1 MNHTAEAHT
10 EDNAEE
16 HASLFKTPQQLITA
30 IVLAFIIPV
39 IVILLLVNLV
49 TSGSRIGAGSNALQ
63 PEAIA
68 SRIQPVAKFTLVD
81 ASAPKEQKTGIQV
94 YESTCSACHSAGVA
108 GAPKVGD
115 SGAWAPLIQ
124 SGMAEMLKIALEGK
138 GAMPA
143 RGGNPGLT
151 DLEIARAVV
160 HMANQSGGSFPEPVE
175 GDSAADAG
183 SAPADAAA
191 APAAPAA
198 EPAAEPAAPA
208 AEAAPQPAPEPAAPA
223 ANDFKTE
230 GDNGATVTSGG

>member
-10 EDNAEE
+10 EDHAEE

-30 IVLAFIIPV
+30 IILAFIIPV
-39 IVILLLVNLV
+39 VVILLLVNLV
-49 TSGSRIGAGSNALQ
+49 TSGNRVGAGSDALQ
-63 PEAIA
+63 PEAVA

-115 SGAWAPLIQ
+115 AGAWAPLIQ
-124 SGMAEMLKIALEGK
+124 SGMAEMLKIALAGK

-143 RGGNPGLT
+143 RGGNPALT
-151 DLEIARAVV
+151 DLEIERAVV

-175 GDSAADAG
+175 GGSAADAG
-183 SAPADAAA
+183 SAPAEASAE
-191 APAAPAA
+191 PAA
-198 EPAAEPAAPA
+198 PAAEPAAPA
-208 AEAAPQPAPEPAAPA
+208 AEAAPQPAQQPAPEPAAPA
-223 ANDFKTE
+223 ASDFKTE
-230 GDNGATVTSGG
+230 GDNGATVTSGN